1 MTPEELLENIRSNP
15 EATQFQDVIDTV
27 SGHYEFTPT
36 GFRNGNL
43 YNKAGENEGSCRV
56 FGFARL
62 HDLDKQQTLNCFGD
76 YYRRDVLGHPEGHDH
91 GNIRNFMATG
101 WAGVE
106 FDTSPLT
113 PRA

>member
-1 MTPEELLENIRSNP
+1 MTPEKLLEYIRSKP
-15 EATQFQDVIDTV
+15 EAMQFHDVIDTV
-27 SGHYEFTPT
+27 SNHYDFTPT
-36 GFRNGNL
+36 GFRNGDL

-62 HDLDKQQTLNCFGD
+62 HGLDKQQTLQCFGD
-76 YYRRDVLGHPEGHDH
+76 YYRRDVLEHPEGSDH

-106 FDTSPLT
+106 FDSQPLKART
-113 PRA
+113 